1 MLIRGFTLQLGEK
14 MDKSKFKDKKE
25 WRKFGI
31 GVAAIL
37 SVIATIQLIV
47 GKDLYPYFYGVAA
60 FFLFFGLLLPIII
73 KPVYILFSYLGLI
86 LGWFMTRV
94 ILSILFYIIFTPIG
108 LILKLFGKHFLD
120 LKINK
125 KAETYWLDKKIETI
139 NKVHFERQF

>member
-1 MLIRGFTLQLGEK
+1 
-14 MDKSKFKDKKE
+14 MDKSEFKEKKE

-31 GVAAIL
+31 GVAIIL
-37 SVIATIQLIV
+37 TLIATIQFII

-108 LILKLFGKHFLD
+108 LSLKLFGKHFLD
-120 LKINK
+120 LKIDK

>member
-1 MLIRGFTLQLGEK
+1 
-14 MDKSKFKDKKE
+14 MDTSKFNDKKE

-37 SVIATIQLIV
+37 TVIATIQLIV
-47 GKDLYPYFYGVAA
+47 GKELFIYFYGIAA

-73 KPVYILFSYLGLI
+73 KPVYILFSYLGFV

-94 ILSILFYIIFTPIG
+94 ILSILFYLIFTPIG

-120 LKINK
+120 LKIDK
-125 KAETYWLDKKIETI
+125 KAGTYWLDKKLDTI
-139 NKVHFERQF
+139 NKVNYERQF

>member
-1 MLIRGFTLQLGEK
+1 
-14 MDKSKFKDKKE
+14 MDTSKFNDKKE

-31 GVAAIL
+31 GVAVIL
-37 SVIATIQLIV
+37 AVIATIQLIV
-47 GKDLYPYFYGVAA
+47 GKELFIYFYGVAA

-108 LILKLFGKHFLD
+108 LILRLFGKNFLD
-120 LKINK
+120 LKIDK

-139 NKVHFERQF
+139 NKIHFERQF

>member
-1 MLIRGFTLQLGEK
+1 
-14 MDKSKFKDKKE
+14 MDKSKFNDKKE
-25 WRKFGI
+25 WRKFGS
-31 GVAAIL
+31 GVTVIL
-37 SVIATIQLIV
+37 AVIATIQLIV
-47 GKDLYPYFYGVAA
+47 GKELFIYFYGVAA

-108 LILKLFGKHFLD
+108 LILRLFGKNFLD
-120 LKINK
+120 LKIDK

-139 NKVHFERQF
+139 NKIHFERQF

>member
-1 MLIRGFTLQLGEK
+1 
-14 MDKSKFKDKKE
+14 MDKSKFNDKKE

-37 SVIATIQLIV
+37 AVIATIQLII
-47 GKDLYPYFYGVAA
+47 GKDLYIYFYSVAI
-60 FFLFFGLLLPIII
+60 FFLVFGLILPIII
-73 KPVYILFSYLGLI
+73 KPVYILFSYLGFV

-108 LILKLFGKHFLD
+108 LILRLFGKNFLD
-120 LKINK
+120 LKIDK

-139 NKVHFERQF
+139 NKIHFERQF